1 MMHTTYQLHSSEL
14 DENFVAAIKHLFV
27 DKNIRIVVTEVDESA
42 YLSSSEANHEHLL
55 KVIQDIEAG
64 KNLQEVDIEAY
75 A

>member
-1 MMHTTYQLHSSEL
+1 MMHTSYQLHSSEL
-14 DENFVAAIKHLFV
+14 NESFVVAIRHLFA
-27 DKNIRIVVTEVDESA
+27 DKNIRIVVTELDESA
-42 YLSSSEANHEHLL
+42 YLSSSEENHEHLL